1 MFNTFLKNRARTLT
15 TILILS
21 ILLTAATVFA
31 AIEFIT
37 VAEGGSVSIAKG
49 VELVI
54 VPNGLAD
61 DANVLGEMYE
71 DEDGNLSF
79 VFMAYKN
86 TPNNSVALTKPALL
100 YVSRSVIKGLKDTIL
115 YGDNGEEIVP
125 EKSGNELKY
134 SLDHFSL
141 YYYRR
146 R

>member
-54 VPNGLAD
+54 VPGGLAK
-61 DANVLGEMYE
+61 DASVLGEMYE
-71 DEDGNLSF
+71 DEDGNISF
-79 VFMAYKN
+79 VFAA
-86 TPNNSVALTKPALL
+86 NSANGRAVALTKPAQL
-100 YVSRSVIKGLKDTIL
+100 YVSRSIIKGLKDTTL
-115 YGDNGEEIVP
+115 YGEYGEEIVP
-125 EKSGNELKY
+125 EKTNQGLKY